1 VQRIYEQFYSG
12 RPGIALLLLRLVA
25 GLAFVFHGW
34 PKLADVA
41 AFAAALKLPLW
52 LAGVVAYTEVVGGAL
67 LILGLLTPLAALFIA
82 IEMLVALFKVHIPA
96 GDPFV
101 NPAGRSYETALLYFA
116 LMVAFLLVGP
126 GAYSLD
132 AVLMKGAA
140 IPAVGGRRGVV

>member
-1 VQRIYEQFYSG
+1 MQRIYEQFYSG
-12 RPGIALLLLRLVA
+12 RVGIALLLLRVVV

-34 PKLADVA
+34 PKVGDVA
-41 AFAAALKLPLW
+41 AFAGALKLPVW
-52 LAGVVAYTEVVGGAL
+52 LAGVAAYTELIGGIL
-67 LILGLLTPLAALFIA
+67 LILGLLTPLAALFIG

-101 NPAGRSYETALLYFA
+101 NPAGRSYETALFYLA
-116 LMVAFLLVGP
+116 TMGVFLLAGP

-140 IPAVGGRRGVV
+140 VSAAGRRRGVA